1 MLHSLVFIHP
11 SASIG
16 EELKDVFQVSLA
28 HGEHTEEE
36 CSPPIPTTP
45 KTFWGDPGD
54 HRAEQ
59 HLLFPQVLLPFTSL
73 QSSTVRQRAVGRI
86 WKLTHSLAHYCQE
99 KVRARPP

>member
-1 MLHSLVFIHP
+1 MGSTQRRSVP
-11 SASIG
+11 
-16 EELKDVFQVSLA
+16 
-28 HGEHTEEE
+28 
-36 CSPPIPTTP
+36 PPIPTTP

>member
-11 SASIG
+11 STSIG

-28 HGEHTEEE
+28 HGDHTEEE

-59 HLLFPQVLLPFTSL
+59 HLLFPQVLLPFTSSVL
-73 QSSTVRQRAVGRI
+73 VTPSPSSHIITEQ
-86 WKLTHSLAHYCQE
+86 TDHSSQ
-99 KVRARPP
+99 